1 MTDYL
6 GLNVLEVQPNR
17 AKDPRRSFLRSL
29 TKMDAGTGK
38 TTVQDRAGISR
49 SELEFDWFLD
59 GRSEIAVF
67 QAFLLARKGRAVPFW
82 VPSWRHDLVLNQD
95 AGAIDTSI
103 TVKATGFTK
112 YQFGQTSRRQ
122 VAFILSDGTMIYRRI
137 TGSNDPGNGTEVLT
151 LDSALGVA
159 VPAATTMVCFLHL
172 VRLASDA
179 VEVLWH
185 HQTLAE
191 ASMRFTEVP
200 REIP

>member
-1 MTDYL
+1 
-6 GLNVLEVQPNR
+6 
-17 AKDPRRSFLRSL
+17 
-29 TKMDAGTGK
+29 
-38 TTVQDRAGISR
+38 
-49 SELEFDWFLD
+49 
-59 GRSEIAVF
+59 
-67 QAFLLARKGRAVPFW
+67 
-82 VPSWRHDLVLNQD
+82 
-95 AGAIDTSI
+95 
-103 TVKATGFTK
+103 
-112 YQFGQTSRRQ
+112 
-122 VAFILSDGTMIYRRI
+122 MIYRRI

>member
-59 GRSEIAVF
+59 GRTEIATL
-67 QAFLLARKGRAVPFW
+67 QAFILARKGRAVPFW

-103 TVKATGFTK
+103 TVKDTGFLK
-112 YQFGQTSRRQ
+112 YQFPQTSRRQ
-122 VAFILSDGTMIYRRI
+122 IAMVLQNGTFIYRQI
-137 TGSNDPGNGTEVLT
+137 TGATNPGNGTEVLT
-151 LDSALGVA
+151 LNAALGTA

-172 VRLASDA
+172 VRLASD
-179 VEVLWH
+179 VVDVLWH
-185 HQTLAE
+185 HQNLAE